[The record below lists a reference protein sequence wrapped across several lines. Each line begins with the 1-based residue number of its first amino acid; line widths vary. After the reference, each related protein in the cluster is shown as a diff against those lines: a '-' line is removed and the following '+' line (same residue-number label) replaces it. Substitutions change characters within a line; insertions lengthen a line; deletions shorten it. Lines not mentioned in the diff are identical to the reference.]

1 MMWAHTLFQTFLIM
15 ILALFGCSQGPSWPS
30 VKEMVRQD
38 FPDVEHVSADE
49 LSRLMA
55 TAPDNA
61 PILLDVREEAEY
73 AVSHLPNA
81 VRVQPETDRSAF
93 LDTLDHDAPIVAYCS
108 VGYRSSELVH
118 KLRERGFTNIRNLEG
133 SIFEWANGGRSV
145 ERDGRSVAEVHP
157 FDEQWGKLLR
167 QELHA
172 YHPGSK

>member
-1 MMWAHTLFQTFLIM
+1 MWAHTLFQTFLIM

-49 LSRLMA
+49 LSRLMEM
-55 TAPDNA
+55 TPDNA

-81 VRVQPETDRSAF
+81 VRVQPGTDRSAF

-172 YHPGSK
+172 YEPGSK

>member
-1 MMWAHTLFQTFLIM
+1 MMWTHTLLQAFLIM
-15 ILALFGCSQGPSWPS
+15 ILAFCGCSQGPSWPS

-55 TAPDNA
+55 TEPENA

-73 AVSHLPNA
+73 AVSHLPHA
-81 VRVQPETDRSAF
+81 VRVQPGTDRSAF
-93 LDTLDHDAPIVAYCS
+93 LDTLDRDAPIVAYCS
-108 VGYRSSELVH
+108 VGYRSSELVQ

-145 ERDGRSVAEVHP
+145 ERDGRGVEEVHP

-172 YHPGSK
+172 YEPGSN

>member
-1 MMWAHTLFQTFLIM
+1 MMWTHTLLQAFLIM
-15 ILALFGCSQGPSWPS
+15 LLALFGCSQGPSWPS

-55 TAPDNA
+55 TAPENA

-81 VRVQPETDRSAF
+81 VRVQPGTDRSAF
-93 LDTLDHDAPIVAYCS
+93 LDTLDRDAPIVAYCS
-108 VGYRSSELVH
+108 VGYRSSELVQ

-145 ERDGRSVAEVHP
+145 ERDGRGVEEVHP

-172 YHPGSK
+172 YEPGSN

>member
-55 TAPDNA
+55 TAPENA

-81 VRVQPETDRSAF
+81 VRVQPGTDRSAF

-118 KLRERGFTNIRNLEG
+118 KLREHGFTNIRNLEG

-145 ERDGRSVAEVHP
+145 ERDGRSVEEVHP
-157 FDEQWGKLLR
+157 FDEQWGKLLN

-172 YHPGSK
+172 YEPGSK

>member
-1 MMWAHTLFQTFLIM
+1 MMWTHTLLQAFLITL
-15 ILALFGCSQGPSWPS
+15 LALFGCSQGPSWPS

-55 TAPDNA
+55 TAPENA

-81 VRVQPETDRSAF
+81 VRVQPGTDRSAF
-93 LDTLDHDAPIVAYCS
+93 LDTLDRDAPIVAYCS
-108 VGYRSSELVH
+108 VGYRSSELVQ

-145 ERDGRSVAEVHP
+145 ERDGRSVEEVHP

-172 YHPGSK
+172 YEPGSK